1 MTCLE
6 RVQTASALAPSAPL
20 RTPEASFSD
29 PDAFSFPAASRS
41 LGMGC
46 YLEDVRCLTIQA
58 GRMTRQ
64 DSTAGGLR
72 GAGTQ
77 GNTKGPGLVPFAL
90 PGCVAPK
97 ARLGGAGRG
106 SIKLCIQIEVPTASL
121 IPARGRPDSRSLLS
135 PWEEGWQPLH
145 PSAPCTEH
153 GQVGGAFKKH
163 PAMEQIESTQLL
175 ERAFSSST
183 RRPQHGPSLS
193 SLQGPTHPLS

>member
-6 RVQTASALAPSAPL
+6 RIQTASALAPSAPL
-20 RTPEASFSD
+20 RIPGASFSD

-46 YLEDVRCLTIQA
+46 YLKDVRCLTTQA
-58 GRMTRQ
+58 GRMTLQ
-64 DSTAGGLR
+64 DSTAGGLCGV
-72 GAGTQ
+72 GAQ
-77 GNTKGPGLVPFAL
+77 GNTKGAGLVPFAL

-106 SIKLCIQIEVPTASL
+106 NIKLCIQIEVLTASL

-135 PWEEGWQPLH
+135 PREEGWQPLPH
-145 PSAPCTEH
+145 SAPCMEH
-153 GQVGGAFKKH
+153 GQVGGARKKH
-163 PAMEQIESTQLL
+163 LVVEQIESTQLL
-175 ERAFSSST
+175 ERAFSGST
-183 RRPQHGPSLS
+183 RRPEHRPSPS